1 MQSLPPTGPVLDFLA
16 QTTLNLGLKQGA
28 EILIRKFF
36 QGSLQ
41 VDYIPLPPGL
51 FQTSA
56 GLWSR
61 EKRGARSRSAK

>member
-28 EILIRKFF
+28 EIRKFF
-36 QGSLQ
+36 QGSQQ